1 MKEIK
6 LNNYYD
12 KLSMVQ
18 KAKHAEKQGML
29 CYYEWYESLVDDCTP
44 EEAGYI
50 LLALL
55 HYDRYGGAVDLPDF
69 LAERI
74 SSDRALKMLF
84 TLCMDKIAAAS
95 REWIN
100 KHRLKVK
107 SDEELTE
114 QEIKVAEE
122 LVKNHQEKVEEEYLN
137 EELPF

>member
-6 LNNYYD
+6 LNNYYE

-29 CYYEWYESLVDDCTP
+29 CYYEWLDTLSEECSP

-55 HYDRYGGAVDLPDF
+55 HYDRYGGAVALPDF
-69 LAERI
+69 LAEKI

-100 KHRLKVK
+100 KHRLKAK

-122 LVKNHQEKVEEEYLN
+122 LVRKQKEKTEEDN
-137 EELPF
+137 PNVELPF